1 MVDGASFIGGAFQG
15 DARHEGW
22 GGFVEVAVCFV
33 WCVGVVAD
41 APGWAGGGWRCVVLL
56 GVVWDEM
63 EGGGLR
69 ENEPTYSATYESF
82 LDAPTIHLARSRSSS
97 KVIISGD
104 HRFLRYNSKERI
116 LS

>member
-1 MVDGASFIGGAFQG
+1 
-15 DARHEGW
+15 
-22 GGFVEVAVCFV
+22 
-33 WCVGVVAD
+33 
-41 APGWAGGGWRCVVLL
+41 
-56 GVVWDEM
+56 M

-82 LDAPTIHLARSRSSS
+82 SDAPTIHLARSRSSS